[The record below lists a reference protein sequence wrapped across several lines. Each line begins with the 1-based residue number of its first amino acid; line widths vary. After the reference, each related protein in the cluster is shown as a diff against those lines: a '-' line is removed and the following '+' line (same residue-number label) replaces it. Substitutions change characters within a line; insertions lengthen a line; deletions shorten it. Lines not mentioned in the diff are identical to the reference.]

1 MEGREAERRERY
13 FSCSNIEEE
22 EELDE
27 KTTKEK
33 KRKIPGNLRIQ
44 LLRARTM
51 NETNGSMIQA
61 RRTYVKNNETI
72 NPITNIAD
80 EERKEDEEVEKEG
93 EVEEKKEGK
102 KEEECEEVSNEV
114 EQRKD
119 DNEKPKK
126 TIKERRKIK
135 AKRGYKMKGSNKK
148 NLRNQTV
155 QRKETVDINDN
166 EEVEDDE
173 GEDEEVD
180 AIEAVSS
187 GGIESQEVEGPE
199 PEPKKRKIGRVE
211 GVGSNTRTENMTEF
225 AEFGEVMWEA
235 NANRAILD
243 IEQRTEI
250 QSIKDLLNCFDTK
263 EAGKNQT
270 ISVIRLTKLKDVYNF
285 GSIRKNL

>member
-1 MEGREAERRERY
+1 MGVEKEIEGRDAERRERY

-61 RRTYVKNNETI
+61 RRTLKNNETI

-80 EERKEDEEVEKEG
+80 EVRKEDEEVEKE
-93 EVEEKKEGK
+93 EEEEKKE

-126 TIKERRKIK
+126 TIKERRKFK

-148 NLRNQTV
+148 N
-155 QRKETVDINDN
+155 
-166 EEVEDDE
+166 
-173 GEDEEVD
+173 
-180 AIEAVSS
+180 
-187 GGIESQEVEGPE
+187 
-199 PEPKKRKIGRVE
+199 
-211 GVGSNTRTENMTEF
+211 
-225 AEFGEVMWEA
+225 
-235 NANRAILD
+235 
-243 IEQRTEI
+243 
-250 QSIKDLLNCFDTK
+250 
-263 EAGKNQT
+263 
-270 ISVIRLTKLKDVYNF
+270 
-285 GSIRKNL
+285 